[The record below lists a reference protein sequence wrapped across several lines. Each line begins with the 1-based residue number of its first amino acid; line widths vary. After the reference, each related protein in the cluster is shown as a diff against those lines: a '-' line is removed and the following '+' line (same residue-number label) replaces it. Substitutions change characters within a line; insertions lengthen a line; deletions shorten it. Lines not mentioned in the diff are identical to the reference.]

1 MHINE
6 LLAKINL
13 AESSLLNQING
24 GNSLVL
30 KVAQTDGSLAAVKIY
45 RGSTARIAQMFNRE
59 LDAITFLRKHNFT
72 NVPEI
77 LDIKP
82 KLNLIIFKWFEGLA
96 PINDFYS
103 IDLITKM
110 CVNLNILNQNSSYH
124 NYAIDYVF
132 STRDILDQIQNRLH
146 GLMGY
151 FKPEIGLALKNEFDS
166 NLYKY
171 KLKYPLDQQFSS
183 RTLNISDIGIHN
195 MLVSRDQHIFI
206 DFEFFGQDSIDKM
219 VGDFLLHPKNNFSSS
234 SISHFIDNLTKNL
247 DWDISTL
254 APLLPL
260 LNLKWSL
267 IVFQRLIKEKLI
279 QADVRLEED
288 IFRDSFG
295 AKYLLFF
302 DYLISNNLNRNLLTF
317 NQFNGTV

>member
-6 LLAKINL
+6 LLAKISL
-13 AESSLLNQING
+13 AESSLIKQING

-30 KVAQTDGSLAAVKIY
+30 KVKQMDGSLAAVKIY
-45 RGSTARIAQMFNRE
+45 RGSAARIAQMFNRE
-59 LDAITFLRKHNFT
+59 LDAITFLRNHNFA

-82 KLNLIIFKWFEGLA
+82 ELNIIIFKWFDGSA

-110 CVNLNILNQNSSYH
+110 CVNLNILNQNSIYR

-132 STRDILDQIQNRLH
+132 STQDILDQIQNRLH
-146 GLMGY
+146 ELLGY
-151 FKPEIGLALKNEFDS
+151 FKPEIGLVLRNKFDS

-183 RTLNISDIGIHN
+183 RTLSISDIGTHN

-219 VGDFLLHPKNNFSSS
+219 VGDFLLHPKNDFSKS
-234 SISHFIDNLTKNL
+234 SITHFIDNLTKNSN
-247 DWDISTL
+247 WDISTL

-267 IVFQRLIKEKLI
+267 IVFQRLMKERLI
-279 QADVRLEED
+279 QADFRLEED
-288 IFRDSFG
+288 IFKNSFG

-302 DYLISNNLNRNLLTF
+302 DYLLDSNLNRNLLTF

>member
-6 LLAKINL
+6 LLAKISL
-13 AESSLLNQING
+13 AESSLLKQING
-24 GNSLVL
+24 GNSSVL
-30 KVAQTDGSLAAVKIY
+30 KVKQTDGSLAAIKIY

-59 LDAITFLRKHNFT
+59 LDAITFLRNHNFA

-82 KLNLIIFKWFEGLA
+82 ELNIIIFKWFDGSA
-96 PINDFYS
+96 PINNFYS

-110 CVNLNILNQNSSYH
+110 CVNLNILNQNSIYH
-124 NYAIDYVF
+124 NYAIDFVF
-132 STRDILDQIQNRLH
+132 STQDILDQIQNRLH
-146 GLMGY
+146 ELLGY
-151 FKPEIGLALKNEFDS
+151 FKPEIGLVLRNKFDS

-183 RTLNISDIGIHN
+183 RTLSISDIGTHN

-219 VGDFLLHPKNNFSSS
+219 VGDFLLHPKNDFSNS
-234 SISHFIDNLTKNL
+234 SITHFIDNLTKNSN
-247 DWDISTL
+247 WDISTL

-267 IVFQRLIKEKLI
+267 IVFKRLIKERLI
-279 QADVRLEED
+279 QADFRLEED
-288 IFRDSFG
+288 IFKNSLG

-302 DYLISNNLNRNLLTF
+302 DYLLDSNLNRNLLTF